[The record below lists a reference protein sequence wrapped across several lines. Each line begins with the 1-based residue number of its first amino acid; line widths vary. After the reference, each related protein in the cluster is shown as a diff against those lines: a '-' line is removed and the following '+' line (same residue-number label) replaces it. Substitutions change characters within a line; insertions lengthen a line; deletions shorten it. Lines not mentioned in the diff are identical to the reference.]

1 MKEALARHLTGAS
14 GVSSILQMHFELL
27 HAHGGL
33 GRVAPRWRE
42 NADQIVAYGEVLR
55 RRDEDEPSPLDGGFS
70 QQGAVDPQ
78 FDLVDDAPG
87 WRLVLQPGIVA
98 DGGDRHGFEALAV
111 GVIGGCPVGQ

>member
-78 FDLVDDAPG
+78 FDLVDQSSG
-87 WRLVLQPGIVA
+87 FGITVVPCPPPRRCTTKTLSFRRRVA
-98 DGGDRHGFEALAV
+98 AL
-111 GVIGGCPVGQ
+111 PSSR